1 MMDVV
6 SRRTEALLVLSFL
19 KGVGRKTLQEAG
31 RRLRDSQLSRQEAAT
46 LHPAISRAL
55 EDPEAWGLAVERAA
69 SQLEL
74 AEKSEARILSP
85 FDEEYP
91 PLLAAVEDRPELLF
105 VRGELGPGR
114 TRSISVI
121 GTREPTR
128 FGLKSAQRLTEY
140 FVSHGWSIVSG
151 LAYGVD
157 VASHKAALDCAGHTV
172 AVLAHGLDRTYPKA
186 HEPIAQEI
194 VERGGA
200 LVSEYPFGTPPMGA
214 RFVQRDR
221 IQAALSQAVVLVQTD
236 MKGGSLHASRAV
248 LKYGRV
254 LAYPLPSREDVA
266 RGEAKI
272 QGVLFIHQKSPAE
285 VAKFLEVDSLAVE
298 RRVRALRGPEDVHEL
313 LTCLEASGDTL
324 RAELS
329 QESLF

>member
-1 MMDVV
+1 MEVV

-19 KGVGRKTLQEAG
+19 KGVGHKTLQEAG
-31 RRLRDSQLSRQEAAT
+31 RWLRDTKWSRQEAAN

-55 EDPEAWGLAVERAA
+55 EHPEAWDLALERAA

-74 AEKSEARILSP
+74 ARRYEARILSP
-85 FDEEYP
+85 HDDDYP
-91 PLLAAVEDRPELLF
+91 PLLAAVEDRPELLY
-105 VRGELGPGR
+105 VRGDLGPGR

-121 GTREPTR
+121 GTREPTP

-140 FVSHGWSIVSG
+140 FVRQRWSIVSG

-157 VASHKAALDCAGHTV
+157 VASHKAALNCGGHTV

-186 HEPIAQEI
+186 HETIAQEI

-200 LVSEYPFGTPPMGA
+200 LVTEYPFGTTPMGP

-236 MKGGSLHASRAV
+236 MKGGSLHASRAI
-248 LKYGRV
+248 LKYGRL

-272 QGVLFIHQKSPAE
+272 QGVLFIHQKSTSEIASFLKTDQQSAE
-285 VAKFLEVDSLAVE
+285 QRVRPLRGVEDLEEFLHFLESECNAFG
-298 RRVRALRGPEDVHEL
+298 ANL
-313 LTCLEASGDTL
+313 L
-324 RAELS
+324 
-329 QESLF
+329 QEKLF